1 METQTSE
8 TIDPTLAAEASH
20 YEALRRQHIS
30 DLLARMP
37 ENVKRVKWPVERIR
51 EERQQRLRSLIHVAK
66 EKSPWHN
73 ERLRGVDA
81 DSITEADIGK
91 LPVMTKA
98 DLMTNFDQIIT
109 DKRLTLEMVNAHVSN
124 LREDRYLLDEYH
136 VIASG
141 GTSGFRG
148 VYVYDWDEWATVT
161 LSFRHAFLPIN
172 PLLWRLLS
180 FRPIG
185 KGFVNSKTK
194 KKKAGKPQS
203 KGGAVSVY
211 ADIASHMSHA
221 VVNSLAYP
229 FVDREYPATLSIRE
243 IVEGLNSVQPE
254 SLSAYP
260 SILYQLALEA
270 KAGRLHIAP
279 KRIASGAEPLLPHI
293 RDAVRDTWGLSV
305 TNFWVTSEGGC
316 LSWSCGKGE
325 GMHLNEDLQIVE
337 VVDENGNPVPPG
349 TRSAKIYLTNLFNQ
363 TLPLIRYEITDQVT
377 LLADEKCACGSNLHR
392 IDDIQGRLEDM
403 FSYQGGVIVH
413 PVVFESVFEHYPSVV
428 EYQVRQTE
436 HGVAISLLTNG
447 PVALEQL
454 ERDVAEY
461 LEKSGLHNPEVS
473 ARTVDRLE
481 RTPGVA
487 KLKRFVPLAINKPEM
502 ASTPSVMA

>member
-1 METQTSE
+1 
-8 TIDPTLAAEASH
+8 
-20 YEALRRQHIS
+20 
-30 DLLARMP
+30 
-37 ENVKRVKWPVERIR
+37 
-51 EERQQRLRSLIHVAK
+51 
-66 EKSPWHN
+66 
-73 ERLRGVDA
+73 
-81 DSITEADIGK
+81 
-91 LPVMTKA
+91 
-98 DLMTNFDQIIT
+98 
-109 DKRLTLEMVNAHVSN
+109 
-124 LREDRYLLDEYH
+124 
-136 VIASG
+136 
-141 GTSGFRG
+141 
-148 VYVYDWDEWATVT
+148 YVYEWDEWATST

-194 KKKAGKPQS
+194 KKKAGKRQS

-229 FVDREYPATLSIRE
+229 F
-243 IVEGLNSVQPE
+243 
-254 SLSAYP
+254 
-260 SILYQLALEA
+260 
-270 KAGRLHIAP
+270 
-279 KRIASGAEPLLPHI
+279 
-293 RDAVRDTWGLSV
+293 
-305 TNFWVTSEGGC
+305 
-316 LSWSCGKGE
+316 
-325 GMHLNEDLQIVE
+325 
-337 VVDENGNPVPPG
+337 VDENGNPVPPG

-428 EYQVRQTE
+428 EYQVRQTK

-447 PVALEQL
+447 PVSLEQL

-461 LEKSGLHNPEVS
+461 LEKS
-473 ARTVDRLE
+473 
-481 RTPGVA
+481 
-487 KLKRFVPLAINKPEM
+487 
-502 ASTPSVMA
+502 